1 MSDIIYGKRNTDNR
15 IISIDEVP
23 VNMKGLLCDC
33 VCAHCG
39 KDLQACSLEGKVSRY
54 FRHDNGSKKDIGH
67 DWISNCNPI
76 TANETALHKMAKQI
90 IAEEKRVLIP
100 HKDISMS
107 EAGIDDLPEEISR
120 RIPRFEF
127 QKAMTLYAETVELEK
142 RLETFSPDILL
153 KTKKGELL
161 VEIFVS
167 HQVDNDKKIKAREY
181 GSAMLE
187 IDLREF
193 AQTPI
198 SSNELRDILM
208 DSTSNRRWIF
218 YPLTM
223 NAIAQAK
230 LFYEE
235 NELIKAYRKLILD
248 EIKKSQREEYNRKRL
263 NEKIKGL
270 FEPEN
275 YGAKLKEL
283 RNDFSFCEF
292 YKAHR
297 KSFWF
302 NFAWYYKTH
311 KRVPFFIDIP
321 ISGEMIFQCDRR
333 IWQSVIFNRYVYGR
347 KEVGASFN
355 IANIYD
361 ALKDDYGIA
370 VDYDLSYKL
379 INPLDEEKSI
389 WLRREVIDK
398 YMNYL
403 ETLGFISF
411 EDDLYHE
418 DGRWASTNIIKTIDP
433 PRKQASGWLQYVI
446 KKVNPYSPNIS
457 RLIDEKMDEYK
468 EILVQEL
475 IEERNQRIAE
485 RERKIKEANE
495 RYEAQMRERAK
506 QEEEER
512 QRELL
517 LQKQREEERIKVQYT
532 NGLHD
537 VESLDFSL
545 PKARYDRYGYRWA
558 KCIVCNCI
566 KRDDELVSYQFGTG
580 ECNICRKD

>member
-1 MSDIIYGKRNTDNR
+1 M
-15 IISIDEVP
+15 V
-23 VNMKGLLCDC
+23 LC
-33 VCAHCG
+33 
-39 KDLQACSLEGKVSRY
+39 
-54 FRHDNGSKKDIGH
+54 
-67 DWISNCNPI
+67 
-76 TANETALHKMAKQI
+76 
-90 IAEEKRVLIP
+90 AE
-100 HKDISMS
+100 S
-107 EAGIDDLPEEISR
+107 
-120 RIPRFEF
+120 
-127 QKAMTLYAETVELEK
+127 VELEK
-142 RLETFSPDILL
+142 RLETFTPDILL
-153 KTKKGELL
+153 KTKKGELF

-167 HQVDNDKKIKAREY
+167 HQVDYDKEIKAKEY
-181 GSAMLE
+181 GSPMLE
-187 IDLREF
+187 IDLSEF
-193 AQTPI
+193 VQTPI
-198 SSNELRDILM
+198 SSDNLRKILI
-208 DSTSNRRWIF
+208 DSAENRKWIF
-218 YPLTM
+218 YPLTP
-223 NAIAQAK
+223 NAISKAK
-230 LFYEE
+230 RFYEE
-235 NELIKAYRKLILD
+235 NEIVKEYLQSIRDAIN
-248 EIKKSQREEYNRKRL
+248 KSQRNEYNKKRC
-263 NEKIKGL
+263 NAKIKNL
-270 FEPEN
+270 FRAETYES
-275 YGAKLKEL
+275 KLREL
-283 RNDFSFCEF
+283 RNDLVFLKF
-292 YKAHR
+292 YETSSNSHWYK
-297 KSFWF
+297 FDE
-302 NFAWYYKTH
+302 YYK
-311 KRVPFFIDIP
+311 KNKCVPFFIDIP

-333 IWQSVIFNRYVYGR
+333 IWQSVIFNRYIYCR
-347 KEVGASFN
+347 KNVGNSFN
-355 IANIYD
+355 IEKIYD
-361 ALKDDYGIA
+361 NLIKDHGIA

-411 EDDLYHE
+411 EDDSYHE

-433 PRKQASGWLQYVI
+433 PRKQASVYLQYAI
-446 KKVNPYSPNIS
+446 KNSNPYSPDIS
-457 RLIDEKMDEYK
+457 RIIDEKMDEYK

-485 RERKIKEANE
+485 QERKIKEANE

-580 ECNICRKD
+580 ECHKCRKD